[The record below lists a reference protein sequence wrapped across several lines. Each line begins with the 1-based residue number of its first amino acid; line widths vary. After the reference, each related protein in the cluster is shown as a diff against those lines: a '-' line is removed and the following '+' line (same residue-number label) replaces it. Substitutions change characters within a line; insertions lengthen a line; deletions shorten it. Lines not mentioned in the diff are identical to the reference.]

1 MTDTVPI
8 ANEINRLIAAGMR
21 EHEIL
26 LLIARRLRFPEL
38 MPAELSTAMQV
49 AMADVE
55 RRMITGQRMK
65 RCL

>member
-1 MTDTVPI
+1 MTDTVPV
-8 ANEINRLIAAGMR
+8 ANEISRLIAAGMP

-26 LLIARRLRFPEL
+26 VLIARRFPEL
-38 MPAELSTAMQV
+38 MPAELSTAIQV
-49 AMADVE
+49 ATADVE